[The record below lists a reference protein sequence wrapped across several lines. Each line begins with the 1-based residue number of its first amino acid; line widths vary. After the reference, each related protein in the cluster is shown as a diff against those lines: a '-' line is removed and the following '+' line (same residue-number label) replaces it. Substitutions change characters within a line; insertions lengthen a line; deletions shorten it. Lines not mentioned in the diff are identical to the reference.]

1 MPKPKN
7 RDVHDEEPR
16 PSDRLPSIE
25 QLREAQRQGGE
36 PGGLPENSTGKLNE
50 VQGHAV
56 TIKE

>member
-25 QLREAQRQGGE
+25 QLRESQRQGGS
-36 PGGLPENSTGKLNE
+36 PRGLPENQTGKLNS
-50 VQGHAV
+50 VQGHEV
-56 TIKE
+56 DISE